1 MVLVAWHLRFL
12 VAALCRN
19 DVEGAD
25 GAGRTGWWGLEI
37 PPAQAPFGMTSRGV
51 AMMGGTG
58 GLALEIPPARGAV
71 RNDRKGPRRWE

>member
-1 MVLVAWHLRFL
+1 MGAGDLRFL

-37 PPAQAPFGMTSRGV
+37 PPAQAPFGMTK
-51 AMMGGTG
+51 
-58 GLALEIPPARGAV
+58 RGALS
-71 RNDRKGPRRWE
+71 E